1 MKKIL
6 LYLFIVSVAI
16 LIAIQACK
24 KDTEKI
30 NQDLNLSFDKN
41 TKVESLIKNFLNN
54 TMNNLKTKEEYE
66 PDSTVWYLEATLN
79 YSYAIYDSSSADYSV
94 DSAHFSINLNNND
107 KVDSDDLSDTY
118 DKITD
123 SLKSHYG
130 DITESPKHL
139 MLADVSIVSNQNGVL
154 QLQLVSIIGSGNPI
168 WEYGTFGEEDYWY
181 WGWELGKC
189 DEYIGQGEGSD
200 AQDQLQYKIN
210 HPVAVSIY
218 RIYFTDEEST
228 GDIYPWDYDDPNSP
242 NGEYRL
248 FYARGPGEEPPEE
261 PCIDPDAMNYY
272 LYDGIDYIID
282 DRQPQGKE
290 FSSCIVGEDIGLGIP
305 YWERLHTIN
314 ITYGIKH
321 QTIDPPSPL

>member
-6 LYLFIVSVAI
+6 LYLLIVSIAI

-30 NQDLNLSFDKN
+30 NQDLNTPYDKN

-54 TMNNLKTKEEYE
+54 TMNNLKTKEEYKT
-66 PDSTVWYLEATLN
+66 DSAVWYLEATLN

-94 DSAHFSINLNNND
+94 DSAHFSIKLNNND

-118 DKITD
+118 YKMTD
-123 SLKSHYG
+123 SLKSHYSG
-130 DITESPKHL
+130 ITESTKHL

-154 QLQLVSIIGSGNPI
+154 QLQLVSIIGSGNPV
-168 WEYGTFGEEDYWY
+168 WEYGRFGDEDYWY

-189 DEYIGQGEGSD
+189 DQYIGQGVGSD

-210 HPVAVSIY
+210 NPVAVSMY
-218 RIYFTDEEST
+218 RIYFTDLDST
-228 GDIYPWDYDDPNSP
+228 GLIYPGEYPDPN
-242 NGEYRL
+242 NQYGEFRL
-248 FYARGPGEEPPEE
+248 FLADGSLPGPTEE
-261 PCIDPDAMNYY
+261 PCLCPDELNYY

-290 FSSCIVGEDIGLGIP
+290 FSSCIVYEDIYISSQ
-305 YWERLHTIN
+305 YWGRLHVIN

>member
-1 MKKIL
+1 MKKKL

-16 LIAIQACK
+16 LIAIQSCK

-30 NQDLNLSFDKN
+30 NQDLYSSFDKN
-41 TKVESLIKNFLNN
+41 TKVELLIKNFLNIE
-54 TMNNLKTKEEYE
+54 MNNLKTNEEYE
-66 PDSTVWYLEATLN
+66 TDSAVWYLEASLN
-79 YSYAIYDSSSADYSV
+79 YSYAIYDSSSVDYSV
-94 DSAHFSINLNNND
+94 DSVYFLINLNNND

-118 DKITD
+118 DKMTD
-123 SLKSHYG
+123 SLKSHYSN
-130 DITESPKHL
+130 ITESIKHL
-139 MLADVSIVSNQNGVL
+139 MLVDISIVSNQNGVL

-168 WEYGTFGEEDYWY
+168 WEYGRFGDEDYWY

-189 DEYIGQGEGSD
+189 DQYTGQGTGLD
-200 AQDQLQYKIN
+200 AQNRLQYKIN
-210 HPVAVSIY
+210 HPVAVPMY

-228 GDIYPWDYDDPNSP
+228 GFIYPQEYYDPNSP
-242 NGEYRL
+242 NGAWRL
-248 FYARGPGEEPPEE
+248 FDAFGTGQNPPEE

-290 FSSCIVGEDIGLGIP
+290 FSSCIVEEEILP
-305 YWERLHTIN
+305 STTYWERLHIID

-321 QTIDPPSPL
+321 QTINPPSPL